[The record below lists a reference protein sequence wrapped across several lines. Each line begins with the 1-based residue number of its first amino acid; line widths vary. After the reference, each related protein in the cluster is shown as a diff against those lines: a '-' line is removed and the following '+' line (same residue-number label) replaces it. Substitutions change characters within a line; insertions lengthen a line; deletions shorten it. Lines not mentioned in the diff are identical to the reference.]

1 MYICPNCKKTS
12 ETPLNFCYAC
22 GSAMVE
28 QQPVEAQPV
37 EAQPVAP
44 QPVVVQPVETQ
55 PVAPQPQYQQ
65 PQYQQPQYQQ
75 PQYPQTPAPSKAK
88 MIVGMIL
95 SISGTA
101 MSALGLI
108 FVLAFMSFDNYMGWI
123 FAFAYGLI
131 FSLIGLPCSI
141 IGLILSKKC
150 INAGV
155 SNGMTSVGKAL
166 GIVGLII
173 SAVVMFLAF
182 ICLGVSTDYSP
193 SYYDYDDFF

>member
-37 EAQPVAP
+37 AP
-44 QPVVVQPVETQ
+44 QPVEVQPVSPQTVE
-55 PVAPQPQYQQ
+55 AQPQYQQ

-101 MSALGLI
+101 FALLGLFMVI
-108 FVLAFMSFDNYMGWI
+108 ILLAIETYEGCI
-123 FAFAYGLI
+123 AAFIYGLV
-131 FSLIGLPCSI
+131 FSIIGLPCALV
-141 IGLILSKKC
+141 GLILSKKC
-150 INAGV
+150 VNAGA
-155 SNGMTSVGKAL
+155 SNGMTSAGKAL
-166 GIVGLII
+166 GIVGII
-173 SAVVMFLAF
+173 LSALLLVLA
-182 ICLGVSTDYSP
+182 IASLGMAGDYDF
-193 SYYDYDDFF
+193 SYYDYDYDYDDFF